1 MFQTR
6 KENQAILTLKLSHKK
21 TLRELKKKFILESWM
36 KKQKKKWIDE
46 RMKQEKLSESE
57 LRI

>member
-1 MFQTR
+1 MFLIR
-6 KENQAILTLKLSHKK
+6 KENQAILTLKLSRKK
-21 TLRELKKKFILESWM
+21 TLNELKKKFILESWM
-36 KKQKKKWIDE
+36 KKQKKNWIDE